1 VPSGDRVAGYID
13 VKADNGQ
20 SEHVLVSVFNPSSPS
35 ISEVDSAFI
44 ESNGYISIPATK
56 YYKKQDNKDFKISVI
71 PNIGAEGES
80 VQLGNPVAPQWYTN
94 RRSAPYV
101 EYRFYCF
108 SQGPVDIYTY
118 VLPTFTLSTDRGY
131 AGHER
136 TNIETHYGVMID
148 KDTRILEAS
157 TSSFEYAQ
165 DWYDSVLRNCRINKT
180 TLNVASPGWHT
191 LRIIGGDAGTV
202 LQKIVLD
209 FGGLKRSY
217 MGPQSTQVTLH

>member
-1 VPSGDRVAGYID
+1 M
-13 VKADNGQ
+13 
-20 SEHVLVSVFNPSSPS
+20 
-35 ISEVDSAFI
+35 
-44 ESNGYISIPATK
+44 
-56 YYKKQDNKDFKISVI
+56 
-71 PNIGAEGES
+71 
-80 VQLGNPVAPQWYTN
+80 
-94 RRSAPYV
+94 
-101 EYRFYCF
+101 
-108 SQGPVDIYTY
+108 DIYTY

-217 MGPQSTQVTLH
+217 MGSHSTQVTLH